1 MLPNIFFPLAFGG
14 IIKKQNICSYKSSN
28 YQKPS
33 IFWFFLMIPNKFLL
47 GITRKL
53 KWFKSNFT
61 LNIISMT
68 RLIQNYPRRIV
79 VIILSSKY
87 TRYKTKCFFCFF
99 LISSKFYL
107 HTRIEKQVILL
118 LWNCLIS
125 LVVRFS
131 LQSIGQ
137 NPSIRFPNDEGI
149 KANLYILMSG
159 SL

>member
-1 MLPNIFFPLAFGG
+1 MLPNIFFPLMFGG
-14 IIKKQNICSYKSSN
+14 IIKKQKICSNKSSN

-47 GITRKL
+47 GITREK

-68 RLIQNYPRRIV
+68 KLIQNYLIRIV

-87 TRYKTKCFFCFF
+87 TRYETKYFFCFSCLFKF
-99 LISSKFYL
+99 LFPHKNG
-107 HTRIEKQVILL
+107 KKVILL

-125 LVVRFS
+125 SVVRFS
-131 LQSIGQ
+131 LHSFGRS
-137 NPSIRFPNDEGI
+137 PSIRFPVDEGI
-149 KANLYILMSG
+149 KANLYILLSG